1 MKLFEGKNSF
11 INNIISFLT
20 QNGVIEKKML
30 FESPLRDDHFEG
42 LTGGFE
48 MEDAQRIMR
57 LVENINENANVG

>member
-20 QNGVIEKKML
+20 QNEVIEKKML
-30 FESPLRDDHFEG
+30 FESPLSDDHFEG
-42 LTGGFE
+42 LTGVFE
-48 MEDAQRIMR
+48 MDDAQRIMR